1 MTRMQ
6 PQANLSASRYE
17 FAASFI
23 REFAQTHRS
32 AIVFDIGAGACP
44 MREPVEAAGLTWIGF
59 DLFPSSSQVNRW
71 DLSERCPLT
80 QPKANVVLMLDVI
93 EHLLN
98 PGIAIQNIAK
108 VMEPGGVIVM
118 TTPNPRWSRS
128 RTHHLLTGDLACFTQ
143 HDLQWNHHVF
153 PPFPHILLKI
163 LKDAGI
169 SVEKYITL
177 DGTTRWPRP
186 RLSLDFLPLCA
197 EAAGRKLLERADPSA
212 CGMSYAFVARFDG
225 ATARDAIKAP
235 IAEDALNAAT

>member
-1 MTRMQ
+1 VTSRML
-6 PQANLSASRYE
+6 PKANLSASRYE
-17 FAASFI
+17 FASDFMHK
-23 REFAQTHRS
+23 FSKTHPG
-32 AIVFDIGAGACP
+32 AIVFDVGAGDCV
-44 MREPVEAAGLTWIGF
+44 MREPVLSAGLTWIGF
-59 DLFPSSSQVNRW
+59 DLYPSSSAVHKW
-71 DLSERCPLT
+71 DLSEPCPLS
-80 QPKANVVLMLDVI
+80 QPKANIVLMLDVV

-153 PPFPHILLKI
+153 APFPHIVSKI
-163 LKDAGI
+163 LHDAGI
-169 SVEKYITL
+169 SVEEYITL
-177 DGTTRWPRP
+177 DGPTRWPRP

-212 CGMSYAFVARFDG
+212 CGMSYAFVARFKG
-225 ATARDAIKAP
+225 AGARSAARSSPGGGVAAP
-235 IAEDALNAAT
+235 A